1 MLNGEN
7 GVVSAEWGEWS
18 GWEWG
23 LNGGEDAGE
32 RSGRV
37 ADGNTDGGGSDG
49 GTDEPDGDN

>member
-1 MLNGEN
+1 VLNGEN